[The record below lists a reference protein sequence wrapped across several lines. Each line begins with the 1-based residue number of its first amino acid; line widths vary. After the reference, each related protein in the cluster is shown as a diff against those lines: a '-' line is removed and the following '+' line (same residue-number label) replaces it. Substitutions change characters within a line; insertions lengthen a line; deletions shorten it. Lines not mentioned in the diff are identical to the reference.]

1 MPEAPL
7 TPPPP
12 PPLATAEHLPQAV
25 VIHVEAPHLTE
36 QEVIE
41 VLRVI
46 DKAMSAQPA
55 LPFILD
61 VANVG
66 FMGSMAMGK
75 LIGLSQKF
83 RARSQR
89 LIIVSLQ
96 SNIRGTFQVAHMH
109 RLIEILPDVPS
120 ALQTL
125 GG

>member
-25 VIHVEAPHLTE
+25 VIHVQAPHLRE
-36 QEVIE
+36 REVID
-41 VLRVI
+41 VLDVI
-46 DKAMSAQPA
+46 DKAMSAEPA

-75 LIGLSQKF
+75 LIGLNQKF

-89 LIIVSLQ
+89 FIIVSVQ
-96 SNIRGTFQVAHMH
+96 SNVRGTFQVAYMH
-109 RLIEILPDVPS
+109 RLIEILPDLPS
-120 ALQTL
+120 ALEAL